1 MWEVTVD
8 HARTCELG
16 RKVHLYWHTAE
27 KKTAVAFNVVGQVM
41 GMVLECQFVSSDKLS
56 DTELVCPCFLHNAN
70 TPVMLVKLINSL
82 CVWMHYCYTN
92 PL

>member
-27 KKTAVAFNVVGQVM
+27 KKSAVVFNVVGQVM
-41 GMVLECQFVSSDKLS
+41 GMLLECQYVSSDKLS
-56 DTELVCPCFLHNAN
+56 ETELVSPCFLYNAN
-70 TPVMLVKLINSL
+70 TSVMLVTLIPFV
-82 CVWMHYCYTN
+82 CVWMH
-92 PL
+92 